1 MRPAPSRLPAIAC
14 AAIATPYGIAFLG
27 AESQLAVGA
36 LLALAAA
43 AILLGARTGALDK
56 VRDSIGANQKTFDG
70 AAIAGVLAAA
80 TGVAGILLALGLG
93 LAASGIAVAM
103 TQPPS

>member
-14 AAIATPYGIAFLG
+14 AAIATLYGIAFLG

-36 LLALAAA
+36 LLALAAG

-56 VRDSIGANQKTFDG
+56 VRESISAHQKSFAG
-70 AAIAGVLAAA
+70 EASAGVLAAA
-80 TGVAGILLALGLG
+80 TFLRRSI
-93 LAASGIAVAM
+93 S
-103 TQPPS
+103 PS